1 MTSFLD
7 AIVCCRDVVEE
18 DNKSGKIVKQAVAWT
33 VNTLYAVWA
42 KKAGTAAKFEALV
55 KAQGAPEEILKIV
68 HDQLAQCAVLRDVWA
83 PIVKTVKMGRGN
95 VPLDALGGE

>member
-1 MTSFLD
+1 M
-7 AIVCCRDVVEE
+7 CCRDVVEE
-18 DNKSGKIVKQAVAWT
+18 ANKSGKIVKQAVAWT

-42 KKAGTAAKFEALV
+42 KKAGTA
-55 KAQGAPEEILKIV
+55 
-68 HDQLAQCAVLRDVWA
+68 

>member
-1 MTSFLD
+1 M
-7 AIVCCRDVVEE
+7 CCRDVVEE
-18 DNKSGKIVKQAVAWT
+18 ANKSGKIVKQAVAWT

-95 VPLDALGGE
+95 VPLDALGGERLANQIN

>member
-1 MTSFLD
+1 M
-7 AIVCCRDVVEE
+7 CCRDVVEE
-18 DNKSGKIVKQAVAWT
+18 ANKSGKIVKQAVAWT

-55 KAQGAPEEILKIV
+55 KAQGAP
-68 HDQLAQCAVLRDVWA
+68 
-83 PIVKTVKMGRGN
+83 IVKTVKMGRGN

>member
-18 DNKSGKIVKQAVAWT
+18 ANKSGKIVKQAVAWT

-55 KAQGAPEEILKIV
+55 KAQGAPEEIFAHPKSERMRRF
-68 HDQLAQCAVLRDVWA
+68 LARILE
-83 PIVKTVKMGRGN
+83 K
-95 VPLDALGGE
+95 

>member
-1 MTSFLD
+1 M
-7 AIVCCRDVVEE
+7 
-18 DNKSGKIVKQAVAWT
+18 
-33 VNTLYAVWA
+33 
-42 KKAGTAAKFEALV
+42 